1 MKNGIKISPQ
11 ASETYKKIVELAD
24 RRATLKPYGKSA
36 FAENLLERSGGI
48 TRAVSFNG
56 VNLLQRASFNARMK
70 YDTLVDVGGLEETK
84 YTEMLLQDKYSHYN
98 VFSQDY
104 GAINEELKNLILNID
119 YENTHEYVEKAHR
132 FFATRFILP
141 ITSLSVF
148 KEYKFEYLEMNPEDI
163 NKSKYEFLAA
173 QIEAENDPAGQEK
186 IVTKM
191 EMERYGSKSNI
202 SPYFVAQLS
211 DVDWVK
217 DFCLTAIGLKKHKEI
232 IKLEEHLANNLPYLS
247 HYLSRAFHSFFFS
260 SDGKCI
266 TYRND
271 SNRSLVDKESSR
283 SSSFLFNEYNREYT
297 QFRTITDVLHG
308 MMSLLHWDISQMRSE
323 IMFIASILL
332 DRYSANFYYNY

>member
-11 ASETYKKIVELAD
+11 ASETYKKIIELAD

-56 VNLLQRASFNARMK
+56 DNLLQRASFNSRMK

-84 YTEMLLQDKYSHYN
+84 YTEMLLQDKYTHYN

-104 GAINEELKNLILNID
+104 GAINEDLKNLILNID

-132 FFATRFILP
+132 FFDTRFILP

-173 QIEAENDPAGQEK
+173 QIEANK
-186 IVTKM
+186 
-191 EMERYGSKSNI
+191 Y
-202 SPYFVAQLS
+202 PYFVAQLS

-217 DFCLTAIGLKKHKEI
+217 AFCRTAIGLKEHKEI

-271 SNRSLVDKESSR
+271 SNRSLVDKESFR

-297 QFRTITDVLHG
+297 QFRTITDALHG
-308 MMSLLHWDISQMRSE
+308 MMSLLHWDISQMRAE